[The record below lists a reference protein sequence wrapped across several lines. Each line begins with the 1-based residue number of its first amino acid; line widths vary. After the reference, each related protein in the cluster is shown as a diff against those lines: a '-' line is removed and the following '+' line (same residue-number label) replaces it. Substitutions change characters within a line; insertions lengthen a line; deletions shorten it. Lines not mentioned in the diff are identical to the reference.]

1 MFFNSNKI
9 IKHLSLTLTILIF
22 SCHQEPQKEIDVRYK
37 LTQSNDF
44 SNIQYVKNYD
54 GDTVTF
60 NLPNCNRS
68 IFCNNISVRIAK
80 IDTAEIRSKNKC
92 EKDLA
97 LFVKNLVGVALSNAK
112 RIDLKDCQKGKYFR
126 LICDVIFDQ
135 KNLSDILIKA
145 NLAYYYQDGRKENIN
160 WCNHQN

>member
-1 MFFNSNKI
+1 MKVITKI
-9 IKHLSLTLTILIF
+9 ITAISTILIF
-22 SCHQEPQKEIDVRYK
+22 SCHQEPQKEIEVRYK

-44 SNIQYVKNYD
+44 LNAQYVKNYD

-92 EKDLA
+92 EKDSA
-97 LFVKNLVGVALSNAK
+97 LFAKNLVGVALSKAK
-112 RIDLKDCQKGKYFR
+112 RIDLKNCQKGKYFR

-135 KNLSDILIKA
+135 KNLADILIKA
-145 NLAYYYQDGRKENIN
+145 NLAYYYQGGKKENIN
-160 WCNHQN
+160 WCKYQN